1 MNVVRARSGAMVFF
15 LISVLMISGYT
26 ELDRIE
32 QMELTSHEYTAF
44 KCELTVDSNLLE
56 QSKSGQLPGIDISI
70 GMSKQ
75 EILNLFGMPDLIGEM
90 HTIYYKYDG
99 CIFYFGSGDQ
109 IGVMDIKMNMSPIQ
123 LKEIIGEPDFE
134 GISPIDSYYSL
145 IYSLENGYMFY
156 IDYKTKDS
164 HEGMLRYKIN

>member
-1 MNVVRARSGAMVFF
+1 MRVRSGAMVFF

-26 ELDRIE
+26 DLDSIE
-32 QMELTSHEYTAF
+32 NVQLTTDPYTDF
-44 KCELTVDSNLLE
+44 KCELIVDSNLLE
-56 QSKSGQLPGIDISI
+56 LAKSGELPGIDISI

-75 EILNLFGMPDLIGEM
+75 EILNSFGKPDLIGKM

-99 CIFYFGSGDQ
+99 CIFYFGTGDQ
-109 IGVMDIKMNMSPIQ
+109 IGVMDIKLNMSPSQ

-145 IYSLENGYMFY
+145 IYSLENNYMFY

-164 HEGMLRYKIN
+164 PEGMLRYKIN